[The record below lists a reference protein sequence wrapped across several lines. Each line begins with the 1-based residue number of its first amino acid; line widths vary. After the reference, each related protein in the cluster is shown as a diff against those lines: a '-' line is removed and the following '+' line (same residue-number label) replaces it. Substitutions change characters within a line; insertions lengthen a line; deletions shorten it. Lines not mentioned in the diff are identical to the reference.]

1 MEGFDLS
8 RVISLISENPE
19 IVTMIKGLM
28 GGGSVETAAP
38 EDKAYADGISASQES
53 DATDE
58 PDGDSEANAEEASI
72 PLSTEPDLKKRRRQD
87 LLCALKPY
95 VKGERGRVIDTM
107 LSLNEMLD
115 VLKRK

>member
-28 GGGSVETAAP
+28 GGSVATAAP
-38 EDKAYADGISASQES
+38 EDKAYGDGISASQES

-58 PDGDSEANAEEASI
+58 ADGDSEANAEEASI
-72 PLSTEPDLKKRRRQD
+72 PLSAEPDLKKRRRQD

-107 LSLNEMLD
+107 LSLNEVLD